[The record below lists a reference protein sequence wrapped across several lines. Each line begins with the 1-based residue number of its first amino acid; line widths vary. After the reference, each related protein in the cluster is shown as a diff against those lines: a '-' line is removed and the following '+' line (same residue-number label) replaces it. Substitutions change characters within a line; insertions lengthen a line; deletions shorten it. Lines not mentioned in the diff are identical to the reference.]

1 MEFKD
6 QLKKYRKEKEKTQ
19 QEFANKT
26 GISLGSIRQY
36 ERGERTP
43 KVDTLK
49 KIVDAFGDP
58 LSKLVSNDSPF
69 WWERDLEKLEN
80 ADKSFLNILD
90 KLGID
95 DRVYLLSRLTTALD
109 YCLRSYSDE
118 QKSKNIRNIADFI
131 GDFGDLI
138 MDSFGMRFSSEEN
151 PRDYYK
157 FLDRYHKL
165 NIALGQQK
173 EDLIKDV
180 LSVAE
185 DGSDGWEKGNSKLR
199 HLIYDEIY

>member
-6 QLKKYRKEKEKTQ
+6 QLKKYRKEKGLTQ
-19 QEFANKT
+19 LGLADTT

-49 KIVDAFGDP
+49 KIVNAFGDP

-80 ADKSFLNILD
+80 ADKSFFNILD
-90 KLGID
+90 KLSID
-95 DRVYLLSRLTTALD
+95 DRVYLLSSLTTTLE

-118 QKSKNIRNIADFI
+118 QKSKNIRNIADLI
-131 GDFGDLI
+131 GDFGNLI
-138 MDSFGMRFSSEEN
+138 LDSFEMRFSSKEN
-151 PRDYYK
+151 PHEYYR
-157 FLDRYHKL
+157 FIDRYHKL
-165 NIALGQQK
+165 NIALGHQK

-180 LSVAE
+180 LSIAE
-185 DGSDGWEKGNSKLR
+185 DGSEGWEKGDSKLR
-199 HLIYDEIY
+199 HLIYDEFY